1 MALTR
6 AQAPALELPQEAV
19 HVAELGGEVIVRGFG
34 MPALLRFFAARREA
48 IARLAHLGD
57 EQAQEVAA
65 GELVPLALHLAVVV
79 LDDGLPLYSEVQW
92 QVFGGMHPTA
102 AMALF
107 ARVMALSGTEHAA
120 EKKT

>member
-1 MALTR
+1 MTLTR
-6 AQAPALELPQEAV
+6 AQAPALELPQAVV
-19 HVAELGGEVIVRGFG
+19 HVPELGGEVIVRGFG

-48 IARLAHLGD
+48 IERLAHLGD
-57 EQAQEVAA
+57 AQAQEVAA
-65 GELVPLALHLAVVV
+65 GELVPLALHLAVV
-79 LDDGLPLYSEVQW
+79 LDDGLPMYSEAQW